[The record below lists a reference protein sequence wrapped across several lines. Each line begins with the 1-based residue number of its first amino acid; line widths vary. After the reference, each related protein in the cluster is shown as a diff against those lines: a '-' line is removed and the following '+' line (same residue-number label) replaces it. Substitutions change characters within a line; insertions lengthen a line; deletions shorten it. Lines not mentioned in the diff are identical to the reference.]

1 MECLL
6 DGNYWT
12 TFKDRKSRLRDRA
25 EPPPPPPPSVQG
37 RERQTPPTL
46 IVEEEENDSNNKARA
61 KKKVD
66 KPQEDEVESLLDG
79 RYWQTTSNSRRAL
92 REKKRARE
100 AQLDS
105 QGEKRA
111 KFDDVE
117 VLIDLVQDEEEE
129 ENEDD
134 GEEEKDE
141 EKDEEIE
148 SDVEEPSF
156 APPSVRNLEPLR
168 DLLLEEPVSF
178 WPAMFRDESVS
189 DATCWSRFMAL
200 HSEFDLPP
208 DWTSFSMLIKVKRLF
223 FVCGVSGTLI
233 LILFAGEGS
242 WLQCVGIAIAGV
254 AFGEK
259 MERGHVLDDST
270 LETQV

>member
-1 MECLL
+1 M
-6 DGNYWT
+6 GNYWT

-156 APPSVRNLEPLR
+156 APPSVRNLEPPQRLAAR
-168 DLLLEEPVSF
+168 GTCFLLARHVSRRIRF
-178 WPAMFRDESVS
+178 GRHLLVSLHGFAQRIRLATGLDE
-189 DATCWSRFMAL
+189 
-200 HSEFDLPP
+200 
-208 DWTSFSMLIKVKRLF
+208 LF
-223 FVCGVSGTLI
+223 HVDQGKKAFF
-233 LILFAGEGS
+233 LFAACRA
-242 WLQCVGIAIAGV
+242 L
-254 AFGEK
+254 
-259 MERGHVLDDST
+259 
-270 LETQV
+270 